1 VGIFKHL
8 QDEVQEREKREG
20 ITLADLLELDSSL
33 RRVMNRVTRY
43 GEMTVPQA
51 VELLEDT
58 PENVTQML
66 NTLAEKGYLLRE
78 KGPEG
83 WVYRVHL
90 ARKRGTSLPPGVWSA
105 LGSQLQPEPSD
116 APDEDSED
124 VVETEAP

>member
-1 VGIFKHL
+1 MGIFKHL

-20 ITLADLLELDSSL
+20 ITLADLLELDPSL

-51 VELLEDT
+51 VELLGDT

-124 VVETEAP
+124 IVETEAP

>member
-1 VGIFKHL
+1 MGIFKHL

-20 ITLADLLELDSSL
+20 ITLADLLELDPSL

-51 VELLEDT
+51 VELLGDT

>member
-1 VGIFKHL
+1 MGIFKHL

>member
-1 VGIFKHL
+1 MGIFKHL

-20 ITLADLLELDSSL
+20 ITLADLLELDPSL

-58 PENVTQML
+58 QENVTQML